1 MQLEILTPEKQIYNG
16 EVYGVQLPGVE
27 GSFEIL
33 QNHAPMVAALG
44 NGKMKII
51 VDKAQTKFEHFH
63 ISGGFV
69 EVLDNKAS
77 VLLES
82 AQDA

>member
-1 MQLEILTPEKQIYNG
+1 MQLEILTPEKSIYNG
-16 EVYGVQLPGVE
+16 DVYGVQLPGVE

-44 NGKMKII
+44 TGKMKII
-51 VDKAQTKFEHFH
+51 LDKAQTKFENFH
-63 ISGGFV
+63 ITGGFV

-77 VLLES
+77 VLLEN
-82 AQDA
+82 AVEA